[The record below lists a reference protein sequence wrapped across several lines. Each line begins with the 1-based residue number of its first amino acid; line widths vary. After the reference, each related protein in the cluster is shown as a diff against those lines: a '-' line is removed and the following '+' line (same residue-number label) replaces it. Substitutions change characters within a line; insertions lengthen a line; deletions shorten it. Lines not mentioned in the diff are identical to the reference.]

1 MNREFCSALK
11 DIVTHQSEELIHYWL
26 EYFEDNEKDEAYRYY
41 DDFLGFFE
49 ECLDAE
55 LDIHSD
61 EVHAMLLFLSK
72 LQETIGAENFFNFK
86 DSVYS
91 CYLKFPL
98 LKAMDKVSLFTL
110 ENVSVLTAFFEAL
123 TSSLMI
129 KEYKKGNEFKERSSH
144 ELEQREAPLS
154 ELWDGIFM
162 VSIVGTL
169 DSDRVLKIIDKVL
182 DYLESK
188 ESRYV
193 IIDIGS
199 IFDVNSE
206 VTNQIM
212 KLNSA
217 IHFMGATPMLTGITK
232 NIAKSLTHLNIS
244 LGEIQTFPSTKT
256 ALKTILD
263 TQN

>member
-1 MNREFCSALK
+1 MSEKFYKELQ
-11 DIVTHQSEELIHYWL
+11 DIVTKQNEGLIEYWL
-26 EYFEDNEKDEAYRYY
+26 EYFDDEQKDEAYRYY

-49 ECLDAE
+49 ECLDSK
-55 LDIHSD
+55 LDLKSD
-61 EVHAMLLFLSK
+61 ETEAMLLFLTK

-98 LKAMDKVSLFTL
+98 FRAMNDAKIFNL
-110 ENVSVLTAFFEAL
+110 ENASKVTAFFESL
-123 TSSLMI
+123 TSSLML
-129 KEYKKGNEFKERSSH
+129 KEHQKSRDFKEQSSQ

-154 ELWDGIFM
+154 ELWDGVFM

-182 DYLESK
+182 DFLQKK
-188 ESRYV
+188 ESQYV
-193 IIDIGS
+193 IIDIGA
-199 IFDVNSE
+199 IFDINSE

-217 IHFMGATPMLTGITK
+217 VHFMGAIPMLTGITK

-244 LGEIQTFPSTKT
+244 LGDIKTYSTTKT

-263 TQN
+263 NRV

>member
-1 MNREFCSALK
+1 MSEKFYKGLRE
-11 DIVTHQSEELIHYWL
+11 IVANQSEELIGYWL
-26 EYFEDNEKDEAYRYY
+26 EYFNDEQKDEAYRYY

-49 ECLDAE
+49 ECLE
-55 LDIHSD
+55 SRLDIKSD
-61 EVHAMLLFLSK
+61 ERKAMLLFLTK
-72 LQETIGAENFFNFK
+72 LQETIGAENFFHFH

-98 LKAMDKVSLFTL
+98 FKAMNNASLFDL
-110 ENVSVLTAFFEAL
+110 ENASKLTAFFESL
-123 TSSLMI
+123 TSSLI
-129 KEYKKGNEFKERSSH
+129 LGEYEKNSKFKEESSQ

-154 ELWDGIFM
+154 ELWDGVFM

-182 DYLESK
+182 DFLEQK
-188 ESRYV
+188 ESHYV
-193 IIDIGS
+193 VIDIGA
-199 IFDVNSE
+199 IFDINSE

-217 IHFMGATPMLTGITK
+217 VHFMGAVPMLTGITK

-244 LGEIQTFPSTKT
+244 LGDIKTFSTTKA

-263 TQN
+263 ERD

>member
-1 MNREFCSALK
+1 VSK
-11 DIVTHQSEELIHYWL
+11 DFYVKLQDIIKNQSEELIEYWL
-26 EYFEDNEKDEAYRYY
+26 EYFDDEEKDEAYRYY

-49 ECLDAE
+49 ECLE
-55 LDIHSD
+55 SKLDLKSD
-61 EVHAMLLFLSK
+61 ETEAMILFLMK
-72 LQETIGAENFFNFK
+72 LQETIGAEEFYHFK

-98 LKAMDKVSLFTL
+98 FKAMDNASIFNL
-110 ENVSVLTAFFEAL
+110 ENASKVTAFFESL
-123 TSSLMI
+123 TSHLILREYQKNSKI
-129 KEYKKGNEFKERSSH
+129 KEQTTH

-154 ELWDGIFM
+154 ELWDGVFM

-182 DYLESK
+182 DFLEQK

-193 IIDIGS
+193 IIDIGA
-199 IFDVNSE
+199 IFDINSE

-217 IHFMGATPMLTGITK
+217 VHFMGAVPMLTGITK

-244 LGEIQTFPSTKT
+244 LGDIKTFPTTKS
-256 ALKTILD
+256 ALKAILESEH
-263 TQN
+263 